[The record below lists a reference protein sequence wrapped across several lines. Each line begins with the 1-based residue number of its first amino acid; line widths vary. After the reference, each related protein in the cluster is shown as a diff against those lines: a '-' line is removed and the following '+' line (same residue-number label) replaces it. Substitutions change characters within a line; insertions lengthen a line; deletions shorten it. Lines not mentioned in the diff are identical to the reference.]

1 MCMKNCKMCP
11 VHKIATVLVLVGAL
25 NWGLVGVFD
34 WNLVTAL
41 LGSMPTVVKVVYGLV
56 GLSAVLMSFACK
68 CKKCNV
74 CYGGDHGCGGDK
86 SCGTGGEGKSCC
98 SEGEHKM

>member
-1 MCMKNCKMCP
+1 MCP
-11 VHKIATVLVLVGAL
+11 VHKVATVLVLVGAL

-41 LGSMPTVVKVVYGLV
+41 LGGMPALVKVVYGLV

-68 CKKCNV
+68 CKKCHV
-74 CYGGDHGCGGDK
+74 CYGGDGG
-86 SCGTGGEGKSCC
+86 SCEGHDGAEGKSCC
-98 SEGEHKM
+98 AEGEHKM